1 MHRRRESLA
10 CADACCSC
18 GTQPGTTWIHQQT
31 PMSSKQCMRLHDS
44 SVACM
49 IPPGDLLIFLDDK
62 LIKWPISV
70 DEEQGVIL
78 ACTLNEKGQPYLD
91 EQKGEVAKHKMEEW
105 WLGREETYLLSAF

>member
-1 MHRRRESLA
+1 
-10 CADACCSC
+10 
-18 GTQPGTTWIHQQT
+18 
-31 PMSSKQCMRLHDS
+31 
-44 SVACM
+44 M

-91 EQKGEVAKHKMEEW
+91 EQKGEVVKAHNGGK
-105 WLGREETYLLSAF
+105 GRKVSFECLLSGDSEAVGRVWKSGHCVPFAGACPACASAAGTVA

>member
-1 MHRRRESLA
+1 
-10 CADACCSC
+10 
-18 GTQPGTTWIHQQT
+18 
-31 PMSSKQCMRLHDS
+31 MRLHDS

-91 EQKGEVAKHKMEEW
+91 EQKGEVVKHMLRGRVDIVLKPNAPEHVRELYEKMRQEYRAAVEM
-105 WLGREETYLLSAF
+105 